1 MSAEQYDNLL
11 PLKDRET
18 KSDLSTFNLSISIP
32 ERVKLTRC
40 YNTQGGTL
48 FNFDS
53 FTSTPFQS
61 FTYNFYDPD
70 SSQGDTLEPQNH
82 PHMDI
87 LGILGITQNLY
98 FHTITREG
106 YIS

>member
-1 MSAEQYDNLL
+1 MGI
-11 PLKDRET
+11 K
-18 KSDLSTFNLSISIP
+18 
-32 ERVKLTRC
+32 C
-40 YNTQGGTL
+40 TL

-70 SSQGDTLEPQNH
+70 SSQGGTLEPQNH

-98 FHTITREG
+98 FHTITRGG

>member
-1 MSAEQYDNLL
+1 M
-11 PLKDRET
+11 
-18 KSDLSTFNLSISIP
+18 
-32 ERVKLTRC
+32 RC

-70 SSQGDTLEPQNH
+70 SSQGGTLEPQNH

-87 LGILGITQNLY
+87 LGILGTTQSLY
-98 FHTITREG
+98 FHTITRGG